1 MRKSILIGLFLAG
14 IPYLSLAAALT
25 PAQQAAQDAAVK
37 KAFSDAQT
45 LANGSVAGA
54 ANGVVNGTI
63 QSTVNS
69 FNPNYYS
76 YTNTAP
82 ESALF
87 GGGNGDTF
95 TAGAGKIT
103 ACQTGATN
111 PDAFK
116 QQNCDAIN
124 YMANQPTIRP
134 QFAISSSNP
143 MMVTSRAIQNN
154 ASTLAAAS
162 LGFVDP
168 GAVGSFTGC
177 TTKATTTPPT
187 FGIEVCNDVSTA
199 SSSTCSI
206 GRTIAVNAHTDYQCN
221 KTINAYQTQNCNK
234 TVIPIVTPTNY
245 CDVAGSATGI
255 GSYQRYVKAH
265 YDFKTR
271 KMIPATYVTQ
281 PYGLFD
287 VVFACAGDALAKV
300 TVTISAGVQCHGGS
314 CNSSYYPLTLY
325 FIPGRNAATSGYQA
339 QGYTGSWWYLTS
351 ITYNGTTNTV
361 SLSNTS
367 NLAASAVTATIT
379 PTGTVGIRNVI
390 SWTLN
395 NGCAVQEAAAL

>member
-1 MRKSILIGLFLAG
+1 LRKSILIGLFLAG

-255 GSYQRYVKAH
+255 GSRTITKTGYITVKVGRTT
-265 YDFKTR
+265 KR
-271 KMIPATYVTQ
+271 KWGTTVTVT
-281 PYGLFD
+281 PYAMFD
-287 VVFACAGDALAKV
+287 VVFGCSGATMAKA
-300 TVTISAGVQCHGGS
+300 TITISAGAQCHGGG

-325 FIPGRNAATSGYQA
+325 FLPSGNATVTGYMA
-339 QGYTGSWWYLTS
+339 QNYTGLWWYQTQAS
-351 ITYNGTTNTV
+351 Y
-361 SLSNTS
+361 
-367 NLAASAVTATIT
+367 SAVNNTLTLTTGAYTATAI

>member
-1 MRKSILIGLFLAG
+1 MKNIYGGLAG
-14 IPYLSLAAALT
+14 ALLCFQSAAIFAVT
-25 PAQQAAQDAAVK
+25 PAQQAFIDGQAA
-37 KAFSDAQT
+37 A
-45 LANGSVAGA
+45 LAATAGA
-54 ANGVVNGTI
+54 STNITNGTVAT
-63 QSTVNS
+63 TVNS

-76 YTNTAP
+76 YTTTAP
-82 ESALF
+82 ESSLF
-87 GGGNGDTF
+87 IGGNGDTF

-206 GRTIAVNAHTDYQCN
+206 GRTIAVNAHTDYQCK

-255 GSYQRYVKAH
+255 GSRTITKTGYITVKVGRTT
-265 YDFKTR
+265 KR
-271 KMIPATYVTQ
+271 KWGTTVTVT
-281 PYGLFD
+281 PYAMFD
-287 VVFACAGDALAKV
+287 VVFGCSGATMAKA
-300 TVTISAGVQCHGGS
+300 TITISAGAQCHGGG

-325 FIPGRNAATSGYQA
+325 FLPSGNATVTGYMA
-339 QGYTGSWWYLTS
+339 QNYTGLWWYQTQAS
-351 ITYNGTTNTV
+351 Y
-361 SLSNTS
+361 
-367 NLAASAVTATIT
+367 SAVNNTLTLTTGAYTATAI

>member
-1 MRKSILIGLFLAG
+1 MKNIYGGLAG
-14 IPYLSLAAALT
+14 ALLYFQSAATFAVT
-25 PAQQAAQDAAVK
+25 PAQQAFIDGQAA
-37 KAFSDAQT
+37 A
-45 LANGSVAGA
+45 LAATAGA
-54 ANGVVNGTI
+54 STNITSGTVAT
-63 QSTVNS
+63 TVNS

-76 YTNTAP
+76 YTTTAP
-82 ESALF
+82 ESSLF
-87 GGGNGDTF
+87 IGGNGDTF

-300 TVTISAGVQCHGGS
+300 TVTIAVGAQCHWGG
-314 CNSSYYPLTLY
+314 CNSDYYPLTLN
-325 FIPGRNAATSGYQA
+325 FIPGRNTATSGYQA
-339 QGYTGSWWYLTS
+339 RVYDGTLWHLTS

-361 SLSNTS
+361 SLSDTS
-367 NLAASAVTATIT
+367 NPTQKTVTATTT

>member
-76 YTNTAP
+76 YANTAP

-103 ACQTGATN
+103 ACQTGAAN

-255 GSYQRYVKAH
+255 GSYTTTKLGYITVRVGRTTK
-265 YDFKTR
+265 KKWGT
-271 KMIPATYVTQ
+271 ITTVT
-281 PYGLFD
+281 PYAMYD
-287 VVFACAGDALAKV
+287 VVFGCSGATMAKA
-300 TVTISAGVQCHGGS
+300 TITISAGAQCHSGG

-325 FIPGRNAATSGYQA
+325 FLPSGNATVTGYMA
-339 QGYTGSWWYLTS
+339 QNYTGLWWYQTQAS
-351 ITYNGTTNTV
+351 Y
-361 SLSNTS
+361 
-367 NLAASAVTATIT
+367 SAVNNTLTLTTGAYTATAI